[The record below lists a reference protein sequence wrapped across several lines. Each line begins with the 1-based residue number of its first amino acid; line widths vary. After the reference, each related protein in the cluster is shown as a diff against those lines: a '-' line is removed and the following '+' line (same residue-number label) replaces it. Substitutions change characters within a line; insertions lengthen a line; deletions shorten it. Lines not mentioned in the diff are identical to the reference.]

1 MSLDL
6 NALLTAAA
14 YLNRD
19 TAVSHGTSKSPNGTS
34 PLVPS
39 QTQYPCG
46 LRADFLPWD
55 KRDTIFD
62 GGARDEMQI
71 AHETPRFPRA
81 PLSQLETPQPEKG
94 TNTLSHLSHK
104 KESEY
109 PCGFPGDFDGTS
121 PRVPSCP
128 ACPITADDLEAREER
143 AAIME
148 HDGGMTR
155 AEAEAAA
162 GLGSGEIRGSFQG
175 FPNAGNPHRVSR
187 LGCNAAAYAT
197 MRLTQ

>member
-6 NALLTAAA
+6 NALLTAADD
-14 YLNRD
+14 LNRD
-19 TAVSHGTSKSPNGTS
+19 TAVSHGTRKTPNGTS
-34 PLVPS
+34 PRVPS
-39 QTQYPCG
+39 QIQYPCG
-46 LRADFLPWD
+46 LQADFLAWD
-55 KRDTIFD
+55 KRDTVFD

-71 AHETPRFPRA
+71 THEIPQFPRA
-81 PLSQLETPQPEKG
+81 PFSQFETPQPEKG

-109 PCGFPGDFDGTS
+109 PCGFAADFDGT
-121 PRVPSCP
+121 RGLVPSCP
-128 ACPITADDLEAREER
+128 TCPITADDLEAREER

-148 HDGGMTR
+148 YDGGIPR

-162 GLGSGEIRGSFQG
+162 GLGSRYSADV
-175 FPNAGNPHRVSR
+175 PHAGTKRRDSS
-187 LGCNAAAYAT
+187 LGCNTATYAT

>member
-6 NALLTAAA
+6 NALLTAADD
-14 YLNRD
+14 LNRD
-19 TAVSHGTSKSPNGTS
+19 TPVSHGTRKTPNGTS

-46 LRADFLPWD
+46 LQADFLPWD
-55 KRDTIFD
+55 KRDTVFD

-71 AHETPRFPRA
+71 THETPQFPRA
-81 PLSQLETPQPEKG
+81 PFSQFETPQPG
-94 TNTLSHLSHK
+94 NGANTLSHLSHK

-109 PCGFPGDFDGTS
+109 PCGFPADFAGTNH
-121 PRVPSCP
+121 RVPSCP

-148 HDGGMTR
+148 YDGGMTR
-155 AEAEAAA
+155 VEAESAA
-162 GLGSGEIRGSFQG
+162 GLGLGPPCTFPHAGTKRRGM
-175 FPNAGNPHRVSR
+175 PLA
-187 LGCNAAAYAT
+187 CNAAT
-197 MRLTQ
+197 